1 MARPKDEVRLKMDYT
16 KSFFPFNTKNSKSL
30 DALKDI
36 EERSLWTSAM
46 QRLIQNKAAYIS
58 ALLILFL
65 AFVCFVG
72 PYFLSWSYDEIDWD
86 LIEATPPSINNG
98 HFLGTDSLGRDLLA
112 RILQGGQVSFQV
124 GLLATMVAVLIG
136 VTVGSL
142 AGFLGGWVDQVL
154 MRIVDI
160 LYVIPLMFFIIIL
173 MVIFGR
179 NFYLMFIAIGFVEWL
194 TMSRIVRGQ
203 TMTLRHKEFIDSAR
217 VSGSS
222 NTRIIFKHIIPNILG
237 VVVVYVTLTIPQVI
251 LLESFLSF
259 LGLGVQPPMTSWG
272 ALISEGA
279 REMEITPR
287 TLIIPALFLSTA
299 LFCFNFLG
307 DGLRD
312 ALDPRDR

>member
-1 MARPKDEVRLKMDYT
+1 MTMG
-16 KSFFPFNTKNSKSL
+16 FFKIFSPSSERNSKSL
-30 DALKDI
+30 NSFKGV
-36 EERSLWTSAM
+36 EERSLWSTAM
-46 QRLIQNKAAYIS
+46 QRLILNRAAFVS

-65 AFVCFVG
+65 AFICFVG

-86 LIEATPPSINNG
+86 LIEATPPNINNG
-98 HFLGTDSLGRDLLA
+98 HYLGTDSLGRDLLA

-124 GLLATMVAVLIG
+124 GLLATMVAVIIG

-142 AGFLGGWVDQVL
+142 AGFLGGWVDQIL

-203 TMTLRHKEFIDSAR
+203 TMALRHKEFIDSAR

-222 NTRIIFKHIIPNILG
+222 NTRIILKHIIPNILG

-299 LFCFNFLG
+299 LFSFNFLG

>member
-1 MARPKDEVRLKMDYT
+1 MNRLK
-16 KSFFPFNTKNSKSL
+16 FFSPFKIKNSSTL
-30 DALKDI
+30 DALDNI
-36 EERSLWTSAM
+36 EGRSLWVSALH
-46 QRLIQNKAAYIS
+46 RLLANKAASIS
-58 ALLILFL
+58 TIIIF
-65 AFVCFVG
+65 
-72 PYFLSWSYDEIDWD
+72 FLSLICFLGPNFLDWTYDEIDWD
-86 LIEATPPSINNG
+86 LIEATPPSIQNG
-98 HFLGTDSLGRDLLA
+98 HYFGTDSLGRDLLA

-124 GLLATMVAVLIG
+124 GVLATAVAVFIG

-142 AGFLGGWVDQVL
+142 AGFVGGWVDQLL
-154 MRIVDI
+154 MRTVDI

-203 TMTLRHKEFIDSAR
+203 TLALKHKEFIDAAR
-217 VSGSS
+217 VSGSD
-222 NTRIIFKHIIPNILG
+222 TIKIIVKHIIPNIIG

-279 REMEITPR
+279 QEMEITPR
-287 TLIIPALFLSTA
+287 TLILPALFLSTT